1 MSIRAKIVLI
11 VLPLIIA
18 PLLITGYVSSLSA
31 RNGITRVAT
40 SLLRFKQEELLSY
53 ASSQWSLL
61 VSNNLVGNEEFV
73 EASKDAVQSFARNMV
88 RSGTELIL
96 AVDAGG
102 NLVMATGEIELTAA
116 ETKSLQ
122 ALLTEEAFGW
132 QQLALGGSERVA
144 QVAPFE
150 AFGWYILVTEQREAF
165 YQTINQMY
173 LQTGIILSVSSAL
186 ALALLLVFSYL
197 LTQPLKNVVGA
208 MRDIISTSDLSKR
221 VEVLYNDETG
231 ELGHTFNLMTSEL
244 GKANDLMKGYAL
256 QAVVA
261 QHKEQKIRNIFQK
274 YVPKAVIDQ
283 FFASPERMLVG
294 EDRILALLF
303 SDIRGFTTISERMRP
318 NEVVE
323 SLNAYFELMVDI
335 IMRNRGVVDK
345 YMGDAIMA
353 FYGAP
358 ERTRHE
364 ASEAIRS
371 AFEMLEALKDFNVWQ
386 TQRGRPEFRIG
397 IGINY
402 GVVTVGNIGSEKKM
416 DYTVIG
422 DMVNIGSRLEGLTKV
437 YDQPII
443 ISESVAKKIEE
454 QFPCRLIDRVIV
466 KGKTAGI
473 GIYTSRKELSPEE
486 QHAWQLHE
494 EAARLFYERSFEDAA
509 RLFQKV
515 QELLPG
521 DRSSAMFL
529 ERSKSNITS
538 PPPPDWTGAMAMT
551 VK

>member
-18 PLLITGYVSSLSA
+18 PLLVTGYVSSLSA

-102 NLVMATGEIELTAA
+102 NVVMATGEIELTAA
-116 ETKSLQ
+116 ETESLQ

-173 LQTGIILSVSSAL
+173 LQTGIILSASSAL

-244 GKANDLMKGYAL
+244 GKANDLVKGYAL

-283 FFASPERMLVG
+283 FFASPEQMLVG
-294 EDRILALLF
+294 EERILALLF

-358 ERTRHE
+358 ERTRYE
-364 ASEAIRS
+364 ASEAVQS

-422 DMVNIGSRLEGLTKV
+422 DMVNLGSRLEGLTKV

-443 ISESVAKKIEE
+443 ISESVAKKVEE
-454 QFPCRLIDRVIV
+454 QYPCRLIDRVIV

-521 DRSSAMFL
+521 DHSSAMFL
-529 ERSKSNITS
+529 ERSNSNITS

-551 VK
+551 MK

>member
-18 PLLITGYVSSLSA
+18 PLLVTGYVSSLSA

-102 NLVMATGEIELTAA
+102 NVVMASGEIALTAG
-116 ETKSLQ
+116 ETQALQ
-122 ALLTEEAFGW
+122 ALVAKESFGW
-132 QQLALGGSERVA
+132 QQLALGGSERVV

-186 ALALLLVFSYL
+186 AVALLLVFSYL

-221 VEVLYNDETG
+221 VEVLYKDETG

-244 GKANDLMKGYAL
+244 GKANDLVKGYAL

-283 FFASPERMLVG
+283 FFASPEQMLVG

-303 SDIRGFTTISERMRP
+303 SDIRGFTTISEQMQP

-335 IMRNRGVVDK
+335 IMNHHGVVDK

-358 ERTRHE
+358 ERTRYE
-364 ASEAIRS
+364 ASEAVQS
-371 AFEMLEALKDFNVWQ
+371 AFQMLEALKDFNIWQ
-386 TQRGRPEFRIG
+386 TRKSRPEFRIG

-402 GVVTVGNIGSEKKM
+402 GIVTVGNIGSEKKM

-422 DMVNIGSRLEGLTKV
+422 DMVNLGSRLEGLTKV
-437 YDQPII
+437 YDQPLIV
-443 ISESVAKKIEE
+443 SESVAKKIQEK
-454 QFPCRLIDRVIV
+454 FPCRLIDRVIV

-473 GIYTSRKELSPEE
+473 GIYTSRRQLSPEE

-494 EAARLFYERSFEDAA
+494 EATRLFYERSFEDSA

-515 QELLPG
+515 QEMLPG
-521 DRSSAMFL
+521 DRSSAMYL
-529 ERSKSNITS
+529 ERSRSNIAS
-538 PPPPDWTGAMAMT
+538 PPPPDWTGAMSMT

>member
-18 PLLITGYVSSLSA
+18 PLLVTGYVSSLSA

-88 RSGTELIL
+88 RSSTEVIL

-102 NLVMATGEIELTAA
+102 KVVMTTGEMELAA
-116 ETKSLQ
+116 DETENLQ
-122 ALLTEEAFGW
+122 ALLAEKAFGW
-132 QQLALGGSERVA
+132 QQLTLGGSERVA

-150 AFGWYILVTEQREAF
+150 AFDWFILVTEQREAF

-186 ALALLLVFSYL
+186 AVVLLLVFSYL

-208 MRDIISTSDLSKR
+208 MREIISTSDLSKR
-221 VEVLYNDETG
+221 VEVLYKDETG

-244 GKANDLMKGYAL
+244 DKFNDLVKGYAL

-261 QHKEQKIRNIFQK
+261 QHKEQKIRTMFQK

-283 FFASPERMLVG
+283 FFASPEEMLKG

-303 SDIRGFTTISERMRP
+303 SDIRGFTTISEQLRP
-318 NEVVE
+318 DEVVE

-335 IMRNRGVVDK
+335 IMRNHGVMDK

-353 FYGAP
+353 IYGAP
-358 ERTRHE
+358 ERTRYE
-364 ASEAIRS
+364 ASEAVQS
-371 AFEMLEALKDFNVWQ
+371 AFEMLEELQDFNKWQ
-386 TQRGRPEFRIG
+386 SEKGRPGFRIG

-437 YDQPII
+437 YDQPLI
-443 ISESVAKKIEE
+443 ISESVAKKIQE

-473 GIYTSRKELSPEE
+473 GIYTSRKELSPED

-521 DRSSAMFL
+521 DRSSAMYL
-529 ERSKSNITS
+529 ERSRSNIAS
-538 PPPPDWTGAMAMT
+538 PPAPDWTGAISMT
-551 VK
+551 AK

>member
-244 GKANDLMKGYAL
+244 DKANDLMKGYAL

-529 ERSKSNITS
+529 ERSKSNIAS
-538 PPPPDWTGAMAMT
+538 PPPSDWTGAMAMT